1 VRELGFESSAGTSEA
16 IFQSPEEQMIDIA
29 RDPKTTPVIV
39 SAVRTPIGRF
49 LGSLATLSAPEL
61 GAAAIR
67 EAVKRAG
74 IDAADVAEVIMG
86 NVVQGGVGQAPARQ
100 ATIKS
105 GLPNT
110 VSALTINKVCGSG
123 LKAVML
129 AAQSIRAGDSQVVI
143 AGGQESMSNAPFYVY
158 GYRNGVKFGDQTM
171 VDGLIRD
178 GLWCSFCEVHMG
190 GHAEYTAKKAG
201 ITREMADQFSV
212 QSHQKA
218 VAAAAA
224 GKFKEEIVPVEIA
237 GRKGTTV
244 VDADEGPRADSSME
258 SLGKLKPAF
267 TKDAPADVT
276 DPVVTAGNASSMN
289 DGASAVVVVS
299 EEYARTHG
307 LTILARIAAYST
319 GAVEPKELFF
329 APIEAVKKLMKKQ
342 GSNISDYDLIEANEA
357 FAVQALADG
366 AGLGWDW
373 DRVNVNGG
381 AVALGHPIGASGAR
395 VLTTLLHAMKDR
407 DAETGLATLCLGGGD
422 AVALSV
428 ERV

>member
-1 VRELGFESSAGTSEA
+1 
-16 IFQSPEEQMIDIA
+16 MIDIA
-29 RDPKTTPVIV
+29 RDPKTTAVIV
-39 SAVRTPIGRF
+39 SAVRTPIGRY
-49 LGSLATLSAPEL
+49 LGALSALSAPDL

-67 EAVKRAG
+67 EAVARVG
-74 IDAADVAEVIMG
+74 LPGDDVAEVIMG

-100 ATIKS
+100 AAIKA
-105 GLPNT
+105 GLPST

-129 AAQSIRAGDSQVVI
+129 AAQSIRAGDSQVAI

-158 GYRNGVKFGDQTM
+158 GYRNGVKFGDQQL

-201 ITREMADQFSV
+201 ISRQMADEFSV
-212 QSHQKA
+212 ASHRKA
-218 VAAAAA
+218 VEAIKA
-224 GKFKEEIVPVEIA
+224 GKFKEEIVPVEIP
-237 GRKGTTV
+237 GRKGPTIVDTDENPREDTTL
-244 VDADEGPRADSSME
+244 E
-258 SLGKLKPAF
+258 SLGKLRPAF
-267 TKDAPADVT
+267 TAYAPEDVT

-299 EEYARTHG
+299 EEYARAHG
-307 LTILARIAAYST
+307 LTILARINAYST

-329 APIEAVKKLMKKQ
+329 APIEAVKKLMKKS
-342 GSNISDYDLIEANEA
+342 GTEIKDYDLIEANEA

-407 DAETGLATLCLGGGD
+407 DASTGLATLCLGGGD